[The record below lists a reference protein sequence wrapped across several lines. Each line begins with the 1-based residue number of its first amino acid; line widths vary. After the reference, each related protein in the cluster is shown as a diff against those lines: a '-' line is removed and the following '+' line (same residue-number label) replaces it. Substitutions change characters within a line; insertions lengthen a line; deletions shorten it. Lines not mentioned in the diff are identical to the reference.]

1 VLLKNKVYGQIK
13 RKITKALEDRRANV
27 IPMGKKEII

>member
-1 VLLKNKVYGQIK
+1 VVDTPCQNERGGE
-13 RKITKALEDRRANV
+13 ITKALEDRRANV